1 MEEKNIRL
9 LKILFEDGEIIKHE
23 CKYLKQS
30 TVTGVTF
37 TGFYSKRELKVNFL
51 VNGSYYLVT
60 YFCKTKRLYLIFTKY
75 LRRLSE
81 Y

>member
-1 MEEKNIRL
+1 MNGGVNIKFL
-9 LKILFEDGEIIKHE
+9 EIAINDEAKIKHE

-37 TGFYSKRELKVNFL
+37 TGFYSKRKLKVNFL

-60 YFCKTKRLYLIFTKY
+60 YFCKNKRLYLNKSFKKT
-75 LRRLSE
+75 
-81 Y
+81 

>member
-1 MEEKNIRL
+1 MNKMKFL
-9 LKILFEDGEIIKHE
+9 EIAINDKGKIKHE

-37 TGFYSKRELKVNFL
+37 TGFYSKRKLKVNFL
-51 VNGSYYLVT
+51 VNGTYYLVT
-60 YFCKTKRLYLIFTKY
+60 YFCKNKDLYLIFTKQ
-75 LRRLSE
+75 LRRLSD